1 MGEVL
6 ISVLAGLRAC
16 DEISGALRCRPPG
29 PMARRERRAYR
40 VVCKERTT
48 QPAGLRA
55 AARRGAAAGGHLL
68 RCRFSTMA
76 PHRLR
81 RGALHLPARRSR
93 RSASLIS
100 SQALTSTQ
108 RTRASLRVE
117 VPFRDPMED
126 AVKVAIKAGG
136 AGWEFGEGQDL
147 HRPRSLS
154 RPTPRFRRRSGRS
167 SAVHPGTPS
176 RCTPQVDSMSKQQCA
191 DDVQSGRPLSTKLSS

>member
-1 MGEVL
+1 MCRTSGARV
-6 ISVLAGLRAC
+6 VYVDPFPGLRAC

-68 RCRFSTMA
+68 RCRSSTMA

-100 SQALTSTQ
+100 SQALTAGAIHYQPFGPHSPSVTSGLIPHWSAGRLWSGQ
-108 RTRASLRVE
+108 TDQTRRLR
-117 VPFRDPMED
+117 
-126 AVKVAIKAGG
+126 
-136 AGWEFGEGQDL
+136 EG
-147 HRPRSLS
+147 PYGT
-154 RPTPRFRRRSGRS
+154 RPTTSPGRFLIRRTKSRHSQRGEARSAG
-167 SAVHPGTPS
+167 
-176 RCTPQVDSMSKQQCA
+176 
-191 DDVQSGRPLSTKLSS
+191 ST